1 MITKITTVDELKQI
15 FTEIL
20 LNKTDKISDVSNESV
35 LNGIAYGCAKLA
47 QRMMINQAV
56 VESHIF
62 PDTAYGDYLDNL
74 ANIRGISPRNESCG
88 STAYIRIEGEPG
100 TNYSKDIVTFLSS
113 SGISFELEDDFTL
126 NETGWGYAKVRSK
139 QVGITSNVD
148 ALTINVANNA
158 PRGHFACTNEYCA
171 VGGMDAESDD
181 IFRMRIKDSVNQLAR
196 NTLSYIEQV
205 FMKIN
210 NRVLKVYKGGV
221 DGNNKLN
228 LIVVSVNG
236 QNFSEEEF
244 NELLSESEEY
254 LSLTEI
260 LQETIG
266 FSLKLKNVDW
276 QPIDIDFRA
285 SIDASYD
292 IDYIRK
298 QMQIKISKLFDYRF
312 WKYGDKVEWENILFA
327 VRSVDGVRYVPDNYF
342 NPGADINIA
351 KYRLPRLRGFVLRDL
366 DGNIIFDKYS
376 ILSSFNYPNDNDNSF
391 QSSVLM
397 SVYDNKL

>member
-1 MITKITTVDELKQI
+1 MITKITTVEELKQI

-35 LNGIAYGCAKLA
+35 LNGIAYGCAKLT
-47 QRMMINQAV
+47 QRMLTNQAV

-62 PDTAYGDYLDNL
+62 PDTAYGVYLDNL
-74 ANIRGISPRNESCG
+74 AKIKGISPRNKACG
-88 STAYIRIEGEPG
+88 STAYVRIEGEPG
-100 TNYSKDIVTFLSS
+100 TNYAKDIVTLSSS
-113 SGISFELEDDFTL
+113 SGINFVLENDFTL
-126 NETGWGYAKVRSK
+126 NETGWGYAKVKSK
-139 QVGITSNVD
+139 QVGLTSNVD
-148 ALTINVANNA
+148 ALTINTMNNS
-158 PRGHFACTNEYCA
+158 PKGHYACTNEYCA
-171 VGGMDAESDD
+171 VGGMDNESDD

-236 QNFSEEEF
+236 QDFSEEEF
-244 NELLSESEEY
+244 NELLSKSEEY

-260 LQETIG
+260 LQETTG

-276 QPIDIDFRA
+276 LPIDIDFRA
-285 SIDASYD
+285 SIDTSYD
-292 IDYIRK
+292 IDNIRK
-298 QMQIKISKLFDYRF
+298 QMQVKISKLFDYRF
-312 WKYGDKVEWENILFA
+312 WKYGDRVEWENMLYV
-327 VRSVDGVRYVPDNYF
+327 VRSIEGVRYVPDNYF
-342 NPGADINIA
+342 NPQADINVV
-351 KYRLPRLRGFVLRDL
+351 KYRLPRLRGFILRDL
-366 DGNIIFDKYS
+366 DGNIISDNYA
-376 ILSSFNYPNDNDNSF
+376 ILSSFNYPNDSDNTF

-397 SVYDNKL
+397 SVV